1 MRTAAV
7 TGGTGTVGRA
17 TLDALKSAGWHVK
30 ALARSDESAAS
41 LPGEVEAVRGHLE
54 DSSALDRLV
63 SGADTVFHIG
73 GVNTMCVAD
82 RQAMWAIN
90 VDAPSAVF
98 QAAERAGVR
107 RMVHIS
113 SAATVGHR
121 TSFYAETKWAADQ
134 RLREL
139 APRHDIELALVA
151 PSSVQGPGR
160 ATGTGKLILDIVA
173 GRVKVMIDTAIS
185 IVDIDDCAKAIRLA
199 ADADEIDDL
208 LVVSGFTV
216 TTREALELLESI
228 TGRPVGLR
236 FVPARAVR
244 ALAGLGPLLG
254 PIGRIAGV
262 ELCAEML
269 RTMTVDHIHDG
280 SVAARK
286 LGMTYRAPS
295 DTFERLIDWADT
307 EGRLR

>member
-1 MRTAAV
+1 M
-7 TGGTGTVGRA
+7 GNA
-17 TLDALKSAGWHVK
+17 TLDGLLSAGWHVK
-30 ALARSDESAAS
+30 ALARSEESAGS
-41 LPGEVEAVRGHLE
+41 LPDEVEVIRGHLE
-54 DSSALDRLV
+54 DASALDRLV
-63 SGADTVFHIG
+63 GGADTVFHIG

-82 RQAMWAIN
+82 RQAMWTIN

-98 QAAERAGVR
+98 EAAGHAGVR

-139 APRHDIELALVA
+139 APSHDIELALVA

-160 ATGTGKLILDIVA
+160 VTGTGKLILDVVA

-185 IVDIDDCAKAIRLA
+185 IVDIDDCATAIRLA

-208 LVVSGFTV
+208 LIVSGFTV
-216 TTREALELLESI
+216 STREALELLESI
-228 TGRPVGLR
+228 TGQSMGLR
-236 FVPARAVR
+236 FVPALAVR
-244 ALAGLGPLLG
+244 ALAALGPLLG

-262 ELCAEML
+262 ELCPEMI
-269 RTMTVDHIHDG
+269 RTMSVDHIHDG
-280 SVAARK
+280 TEAARK
-286 LGMTYRAPS
+286 LGMTYRSPS
-295 DTFERLIDWADT
+295 DTFLRLINWAET
-307 EGRLR
+307 EGLR